1 MKSGK
6 KLDDQ
11 IDRIQK
17 KIQQFEEEKK
27 RLGVNFKPFEYSNSK
42 STSNLVGNVGRG
54 DYRNDYSEQKVSEF
68 TRNLSKP
75 ELSFQG
81 PIKQNLREQFDRL

>member
-1 MKSGK
+1 MQTITKDTRERSLHTRTMTGGKEYEMKSGK

-27 RLGVNFKPFEYSNSK
+27 RLNINFKPFEYSNSK
-42 STSNLVGNVGRG
+42 STSNLAGNAFPK
-54 DYRNDYSEQKVSEF
+54 N
-68 TRNLSKP
+68 
-75 ELSFQG
+75 
-81 PIKQNLREQFDRL
+81 